1 MLDPTMNSE
10 KRVNRVDMHILRARR
25 PMLATEIEGAQW
37 KLRRSSLNTFSV
49 EKTQICPS
57 HVQLLVSTGA
67 SDLSLLW
74 D

>member
-1 MLDPTMNSE
+1 MNSE
-10 KRVNRVDMHILRARR
+10 KRVNRVDMHILRGRR
-25 PMLATEIEGAQW
+25 PILAIDIEGVRW
-37 KLRRSSLNTFSV
+37 KLRRSCLNTFTV
-49 EKTQICPS
+49 EKTQICHS